1 MLALW
6 EFSYTTWPTVI
17 QTLVATM
24 TLSGSDTSPAR
35 AANKVYT
42 ASIQG
47 SVFSSYTN
55 QTVTTGGTTFTLPI
69 GNATG
74 GVNFIYI
81 KNTGNFPVTVTWTPY
96 LGASNIVRT
105 LQPGGFI
112 FDGNIAI
119 GSGIT
124 ALSMQA
130 VGGNST
136 VDCVLF
142 G

>member
-6 EFSYTTWPTVI
+6 EFFYTSWPAVI
-17 QTLVATM
+17 QTM
-24 TLSGSDTSPAR
+24 
-35 AANKVYT
+35 T
-42 ASIQG
+42 ASMSVTTSDQSGAQGVSKLYIVPMQG
-47 SVFSSYTN
+47 SVYSSYTN
-55 QTVTTGGTTFTLPI
+55 LAIPTSVTNFTLPI

-74 GVNFIYI
+74 GVNFIYV
-81 KNTGNFPVTVTWTPY
+81 KNTGNFPVTITLTPY
-96 LGASNIVRT
+96 QGVSAVVRT

-112 FDGNIAI
+112 FDGNSAL

-130 VGGNST
+130 VGGAST